1 MKKQEEEQEQQH
13 TSSSWPVIIR
23 TLSDIITINFSLYFK
38 RLKLHGTHCICTT
51 QQLYKKYNT
60 QSQKDM
66 HHYI

>member
-13 TSSSWPVIIR
+13 TSSSWPVIIC
-23 TLSDIITINFSLYFK
+23 TLSAIITINFSLHFK
-38 RLKLHGTHCICTT
+38 QLKLHGTHCMCTT

-66 HHYI
+66 HH